1 MLSVAR
7 NMRVHGE
14 AFKSTLVHHW
24 RKKWIAGAGVTVSP
38 GQGGRSTKKVAGNDK
53 WVAELLEQ
61 IIKLKMAMEW
71 PKKIQSVD

>member
-1 MLSVAR
+1 MK
-7 NMRVHGE
+7 VHGE
-14 AFKSTLVHHW
+14 DFMSTLVHQW
-24 RKKWIAGAGVTVSP
+24 RKNLIARAGVTVSP

-71 PKKIQSVD
+71 PKKIKSVD